1 MNDYRLI
8 SDHYVL
14 PTPAGAYIAAAH
26 RSQDAVQRL
35 LCSLLREQSSPLLT
49 QQSLEAWTG
58 LTQQDAQEALYHAQS
73 QRWIEGFS
81 APRQS
86 PSGALE
92 TLLPT
97 LMPEL
102 AESGRIML
110 ADSHGFYVA
119 ASGFTHEAAVEL
131 AALSAD
137 IASLDGRHQG
147 LLKQNLRQQCSA
159 WSLVDAAGNSQLGFW
174 PLFIDEQRFVLIL
187 QGQPRFNQPA
197 FTDLAWALTT
207 RYSERQQSDPTLP
220 EQQAT

>member
-1 MNDYRLI
+1 MSHYRLI

-14 PTPAGAYIAAAH
+14 PTPAGAYTAAVH
-26 RSQDAVQRL
+26 QSDDAVSRL
-35 LCSLLREQSSPLLT
+35 LCSLLRQQTSPLLT
-49 QQSLEAWTG
+49 QPALEAWTG

-73 QRWIEGFS
+73 QRWVEGFTQ
-81 APRQS
+81 PRS
-86 PSGALE
+86 TPAGALE
-92 TLLPT
+92 VVLPE
-97 LMPEL
+97 LMPGL

-147 LLKQNLRQQCSA
+147 LLKQNLRLHCSA

-174 PLFIDEQRFVLIL
+174 PLFIDAQRFVLIL
-187 QGQPRFNQPA
+187 QGQPRFNQPP
-197 FTDLAWALTT
+197 FTDLVWALST
-207 RYSERQQSDPTLP
+207 RYSE
-220 EQQAT
+220 QQA